1 MVTYREVLQLFDLSP
16 LIAEIS
22 ELRPVDPAKIVARTA
37 NDEMLVV
44 AEVDGRF
51 AGFKLGYAFNKST
64 FYSWLGGVAP
74 AFRGRGIARE
84 LLRFQERL
92 VLAPGYLR
100 IRVKSM
106 ERFPAM
112 LGLLES
118 EGYVLIAKER
128 EADEDEKLVF
138 EKILQP
144 VQ

>member
-1 MVTYREVLQLFDLSP
+1 MVTYREVLLPFDLSP

-22 ELRPVDPAKIVARTA
+22 ELRPVGPEKIVARTA
-37 NDEMLVV
+37 NDGMLVI
-44 AEVDGRF
+44 AEVDGRL

-74 AFRGRGIARE
+74 ASRGQGIGRE
-84 LLRFQERL
+84 LLRFQEKL
-92 VLAPGYLR
+92 VLARGCSL

-118 EGYVLIAKER
+118 EGYVIIAKER

-138 EKILQP
+138 EKNLQP

>member
-1 MVTYREVLQLFDLSP
+1 MVTYREVLLPFDLSP

-22 ELRPVDPAKIVARTA
+22 ELRPVSPEKIVARTA
-37 NDEMLVV
+37 NDGMLVV
-44 AEVDGRF
+44 AEVNGRL
-51 AGFKLGYAFNKST
+51 AGLKLGYASSKST

-84 LLRFQERL
+84 LIRFQEEL
-92 VLAPGYLR
+92 VLARGYLR
-100 IRVKSM
+100 IRAKST
-106 ERFPAM
+106 ERFSAM

>member
-1 MVTYREVLQLFDLSP
+1 MVTYREISLPFDLSP

-22 ELRPVDPAKIVARTA
+22 ELRPVSPEKIVARTA
-37 NDEMLVV
+37 NDGVLIV
-44 AEVDGRF
+44 AEVDGCLV
-51 AGFKLGYAFNKST
+51 GFKLGYALDETT

-74 AFRGRGIARE
+74 AFRGQGIARG
-84 LLRFQERL
+84 LLRFQEK
-92 VLAPGYLR
+92 LALARGYLS

-106 ERFPAM
+106 ARFPAM

-118 EGYVLIAKER
+118 ENYALVAKER
-128 EADEDEKLVF
+128 EAGEDEKLVF